1 MTEEPACPPRRDLE
15 NLRFGYLDFKM
26 LAPKTEFLLMSSAAI
41 DFICFFALSA
51 QNETA
56 DISLK
61 SFFGCNSRYSFRSK
75 VTKSS
80 F

>member
-41 DFICFFALSA
+41 DFILQFVS
-51 QNETA
+51 
-56 DISLK
+56 SLFLPRTRPLT
-61 SFFGCNSRYSFRSK
+61 SL
-75 VTKSS
+75 
-80 F
+80 